1 MNSLEITVHLR
12 SEQTILDSPS
22 LEITGRSGT
31 DRVASKQ
38 ELKLQ
43 WQYVDLRTTH
53 GLIYHATS
61 SLYVLQ
67 RSFCNLEESLQLFFV
82 FSLSI
87 IFFFIRDTSFEML
100 EILESGNQP
109 GSIVFRGGRSVVFK
123 ENFSS
128 SSVSPRRYCA
138 LQSGIISSK
147 TLSDLWKTFIS
158 C

>member
-1 MNSLEITVHLR
+1 MFQIRRYLWLILIIEAKMNSLEITVHLR
-12 SEQTILDSPS
+12 SEQTILQSPS

-67 RSFCNLEESLQLFFV
+67 RSFRNLEESLQLFFV

-109 GSIVFRGGRSVVFK
+109 GSIVFRGGSLRSFQRK
-123 ENFSS
+123 LFLIFSF
-128 SSVSPRRYCA
+128 
-138 LQSGIISSK
+138 
-147 TLSDLWKTFIS
+147 TT
-158 C
+158 